1 MVMVQV
7 MGNGKKYRYPGTP
20 GIDAPGYGIGIG
32 KFYLNLM
39 MKMKDESTNEST
51 TYMYESER

>member
-1 MVMVQV
+1 MVKS
-7 MGNGKKYRYPGTP
+7 KKYPGTI
-20 GIDAPGYGIGIG
+20 GAPGYGTCIGIG

-51 TYMYESER
+51 HMYER